1 MPRKC
6 NGKIYKKRKFFILTQ
21 LQNDIKVL
29 TEKARFIQMIL
40 DKKIIIE
47 KKKKKEIEEQL
58 EKNNFIRIDN
68 NYDYLL
74 GMNLWSLTEEKIKE
88 LQNKIKDLQKQ
99 YKTLEKTPEKQLWL
113 EELKDL
119 RKNIEKIQK

>member
-1 MPRKC
+1 
-6 NGKIYKKRKFFILTQ
+6 
-21 LQNDIKVL
+21 
-29 TEKARFIQMIL
+29 MIL